1 MERPWTVQ
9 AMVLGV
15 LALTAVSAPAQPFAR
30 GVKHSPYF
38 QSLWA
43 RRPLFQQHFRLAV
56 IQVTGAPTDRRHGQA
71 LPVRIVSIL
80 SEPVGE
86 APEPQAVEAFYP
98 AGSRRSDAGLP
109 APGEQHYLGI
119 LYRRGSD
126 EWVLA
131 SGMFSG
137 RPLPEG
143 AWDGGLP
150 IDGPDAPLA
159 RAIRELMFDAPSP
172 AAPGDLFDRTLH
184 YLDSDDA
191 AARDFAAH
199 VASVNGMALRGAPA
213 DAENRDRF
221 ARRILACD
229 DPAIRALLTQAYAA
243 SAADLLPDD
252 PQLVE
257 HLLAQADPQG
267 ATALGVALGQAHRR
281 AADLLPTL
289 RSHLAGPRTPPHRRQ
304 QALRALTVW
313 GPEALLAQP
322 ELEALALGEGP
333 PDVPQ
338 DQRITALAV
347 LLANDASGSA
357 ELVVRTL
364 APLPSAAAMEYAVR
378 QDMYRVVPLVIE
390 AARAER
396 VRWTA
401 SHAAAL
407 SLLTGRTWQDQTLAP
422 WDRWWRQ
429 VERDGLG
436 EAMLANGFMEPA
448 AEARAQALLN
458 DLRSPQFQRRQ
469 QARDALQAM
478 GTVLP
483 QAVRDAAHDPDP
495 EVARSVAAV
504 VAQADAEL
512 QPLRERLRRAAEL
525 ERLGAPLPGDGPQRE
540 PVGATVQIRA
550 QVIVAPR

>member
-1 MERPWTVQ
+1 ML
-9 AMVLGV
+9 LGV
-15 LALTAVSAPAQPFAR
+15 LALVGVPAPAQPSA
-30 GVKHSPYF
+30 GEPGHSPYF
-38 QSLWA
+38 QSLWV

-80 SEPVGE
+80 SGPAGE

-98 AGSRRSDAGLP
+98 AGARRSDAGLP

-159 RAIRELMFDAPSP
+159 SAIRELMFDQPSP
-172 AAPGDLFDRTLH
+172 SAPGDRFDRTLH

-191 AARDFAAH
+191 AAREFAAH
-199 VASVNGMALRGAPA
+199 IASVNGMALRGAPA

-229 DPAIRALLTQAYAA
+229 DSPVRALLTQAYTA

-252 PQLVE
+252 PQIVE
-257 HLLAQADPQG
+257 QLLAQADPRS
-267 ATALGVALGQAHRR
+267 AAALGVALGQAHRR

-289 RSHLAGPRTPPHRRQ
+289 RPHLAGPQTPPHRRQ
-304 QALRALTVW
+304 QALRALTLW

-322 ELEALALGEGP
+322 ELEALVLGEGP
-333 PDVPQ
+333 PGVPQ

-347 LLANDASGSA
+347 LLANDAPGSA
-357 ELVVRTL
+357 ELVARAL
-364 APLPSAAAMEYAVR
+364 AQLPSAAAMEYAVR
-378 QDMYRVVPLVIE
+378 QDMYHIVPVVIE
-390 AARAER
+390 AARADR
-396 VRWTA
+396 VRWTP

-407 SLLTGRTWQDQTLAP
+407 SLLTGRTWRDETLAP

-429 VERDGLG
+429 VERDGLA
-436 EAMLANGFMEPA
+436 EAMLANGFIDPA
-448 AEARAQALLN
+448 AEARAREMLN
-458 DLRSPQFQRRQ
+458 ELRSPQFQRRQ
-469 QARDALQAM
+469 QARDALESM
-478 GTVLP
+478 GALLP

-504 VAQADAEL
+504 VAQADGEL
-512 QPLRERLRRAAEL
+512 LPLRERLGRAAEL
-525 ERLGAPLPGDGPQRE
+525 ERLGAPLPGSRPQE
-540 PVGATVQIRA
+540 VPVGARVQIRA
-550 QVIVAPR
+550 RVIVAPR